1 MPNPELEIFEFSK
14 ETERFMST
22 PVVIYDTEP
31 EREFDVKGAGKL
43 ILGKTPHSMCGGSV
57 GFSLSWTDRPGGVL
71 GRSEAL
77 RFANYILD
85 SLKDVSE
92 PEHIE
97 YERRIKAFMN
107 QK

>member
-1 MPNPELEIFEFSK
+1 MPHPEIEIFEFSK

-57 GFSLSWTDRPGGVL
+57 GFSLSWCDRPGGVL

-77 RFANYILD
+77 RLANYIFE
-85 SLKDVSE
+85 SLKNVSE

-97 YERRIKAFMN
+97 YERRTKAIMPT
-107 QK
+107 K